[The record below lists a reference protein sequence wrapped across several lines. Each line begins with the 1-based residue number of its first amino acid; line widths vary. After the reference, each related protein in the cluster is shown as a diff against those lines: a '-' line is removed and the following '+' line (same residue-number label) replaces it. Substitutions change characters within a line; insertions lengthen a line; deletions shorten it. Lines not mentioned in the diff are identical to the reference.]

1 MLLQK
6 TFQPR
11 EKEKKIKDNKCGK
24 TIQGMATKIKIVIE
38 VKT

>member
-6 TFQPR
+6 TFQPW
-11 EKEKKIKDNKCGK
+11 EKEKKFKDNKRRE